1 MRTFSILCVGAI
13 ALLAMEVCY
22 SVEIQKFENYGL
34 SRQGAPKPGFFCGP
48 LTATIKSILN
58 LDAPPTPTSI
68 RSI

>member
-1 MRTFSILCVGAI
+1 MRTFSIICVGAI

-22 SVEIQKFENYGL
+22 SFEIQKFETYGL
-34 SRQGAPKPGFFCGP
+34 SRKGIATPGFFCGP
-48 LTATIKSILN
+48 VTATLKSILN